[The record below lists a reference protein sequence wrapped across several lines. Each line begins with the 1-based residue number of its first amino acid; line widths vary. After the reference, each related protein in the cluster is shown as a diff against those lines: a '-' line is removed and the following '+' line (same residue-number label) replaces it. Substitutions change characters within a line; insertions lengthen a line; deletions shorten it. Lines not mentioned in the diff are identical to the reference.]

1 MFQKRFVPLPRHLNL
16 THNLL
21 CVRADI
27 QHIKSNKP
35 TKTLMQAISIN
46 NALYA
51 QAKAY
56 ATANNISVEQWVATL
71 IARFAPSH
79 VKSTSD
85 EEPLNEELHLTSED
99 FVLSPE
105 MLEPIKNIK
114 PLPKNFNF
122 DKARIDYL
130 MQKYG

>member
-1 MFQKRFVPLPRHLNL
+1 
-16 THNLL
+16 
-21 CVRADI
+21 
-27 QHIKSNKP
+27 
-35 TKTLMQAISIN
+35 MQAISIN

-71 IARFAPSH
+71 IARFAPS
-79 VKSTSD
+79 VAKSAPD
-85 EEPLNEELHLTSED
+85 EDSLNEEFHLTSED
-99 FVLSPE
+99 LVLSPE
-105 MLEPIKNIK
+105 MLEPVKNIK

-130 MQKYG
+130 MHKYG